1 MIGAYSLYPFSAETN
16 VSNLRSSTS
25 DKRLRGQSSRSR
37 QSRGQALGDS
47 FENPWPEAE
56 PSQSRAVPALD
67 KPRDTSP
74 LARSPQ
80 RGATHCR
87 LVLKTISSYRFIEAS
102 GQL

>member
-25 DKRLRGQSSRSR
+25 DKRLRGQSSR
-37 QSRGQALGDS
+37 GQALGDS
-47 FENPWPEAE
+47 FEKPWPEAE